1 MDLHYLRTA
10 VTEGGLGSSCGDSQ
24 ILLSQFDPEQ
34 NQWSVNLTHSTR
46 HVNLSLGQHYFYLQ
60 KSAGA
65 SLPVRQLFIHLQIN
79 LLSTLSLTPTALSR
93 INEQSS
99 HPDLSLSPS
108 PPRLTVS
115 VLRYTLLGTE
125 SVLLISQVIRDS
137 LV

>member
-79 LLSTLSLTPTALSR
+79 LLSTLSLSLSR